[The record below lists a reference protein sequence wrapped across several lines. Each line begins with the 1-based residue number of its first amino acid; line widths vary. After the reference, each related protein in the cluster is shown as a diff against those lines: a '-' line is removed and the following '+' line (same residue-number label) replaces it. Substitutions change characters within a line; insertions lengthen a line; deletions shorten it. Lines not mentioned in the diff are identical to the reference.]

1 MDTTDEPTPIRI
13 RQAAASDAPRVLAG
27 VQALID
33 ELRGEHHDL
42 GAAGLRVTEALINDP
57 GCYVFLAEHPDRT
70 PLLGV
75 ITATTSQAIRAA
87 GPVAEI
93 QELWIAPTCRSQN
106 VGHRLMAELLTAT
119 RNAGITRVEV
129 GLPNP
134 TFTTFERTEAF
145 YRSAGFET
153 MGPRMRFRPD

>member
-1 MDTTDEPTPIRI
+1 
-13 RQAAASDAPRVLAG
+13 VLAG
-27 VQALID
+27 VQALLE

-42 GAAGLRVTEALINDP
+42 GAAGLRVTETLINDP
-57 GCYVFLAEHPDRT
+57 GCYVFLAEHSDRS

-87 GPVAEI
+87 GTVAEI
-93 QELWIAPTCRSQN
+93 QELWTSPTCRSQN
-106 VGHRLMAELLTAT
+106 VGHRLMAELLAAT
-119 RNAGITRVEV
+119 RDAGITRVEV

-153 MGPRMRFRPD
+153 MGPRMRLRPD